1 MSTRSFIKKH
11 IVSFAIIIFV
21 SVFLLIHQVK
31 PAFLYENDGSIRQFG
46 VGYRNK
52 TVLPIWLIVIILSI
66 LSYLSILYYLAYPKI
81 KY

>member
-1 MSTRSFIKKH
+1 MYRFFIKKH
-11 IVSFAIIIFV
+11 IVSFSIIVFVAIFLIIHN
-21 SVFLLIHQVK
+21 IK
-31 PAFLYENDGSIRQFG
+31 PSFLYKNDGSIRQFG

-52 TVLPIWLIVIILSI
+52 TVLPLWLIVIVLSI

>member
-21 SVFLLIHQVK
+21 AIFLLIHQVK